1 MASFVDFARSKEQ
14 EEIAK
19 LLDKGGL
26 SGEQIAQELGKD
38 GGSVR
43 RAIRKLKQRAEGKG
57 YAPEYGINRPVSDDS
72 VLSISGLS
80 DMRKNEDG
88 LPVWYKF
95 SKDAE
100 EVNRRIQAANT
111 AFTAELPSLPEIPP
125 DESQEYDTDLIP
137 WYQIGD
143 AHLGMLAR
151 ESQVGHN
158 FDLETGERELAF
170 AMSSLIARTRPC
182 DRCVINDLGDG
193 THFEN
198 EAAVTSHSGHALD
211 AAATLPD
218 VIEVY
223 YRLMRYM
230 IETAMQRHRNVDVII
245 NQGNHSRVIDW
256 ATATHLRHFYA
267 KNPRVTILDNSS
279 VYIPY
284 RMGNTFVLVHHTDKC
299 KPGALAG
306 VMANDFAQD
315 WGETFYHYMDGG
327 HVHHG
332 QQKKEANGAIYESW
346 NQMAPSDKYAHD
358 GGWRSRSFISM
369 VYRSKT
375 YGEKG
380 RETIT
385 VEEVRDRIDR
395 LAPGTTAQKRRS
407 VHTV

>member
-1 MASFVDFARSKEQ
+1 MAGYSDFANSERQKQ
-14 EEIAK
+14 IAE
-19 LLDKGGL
+19 LMDEGL
-26 SGEQIAQELGKD
+26 SSRKIAEKVGGDD
-38 GGSVR
+38 GNVR
-43 RAIRKLKQRAEGKG
+43 AAMAKIRDRAEKKG
-57 YAPEYGINRPVSDDS
+57 YDPDHGINRPVSANS
-72 VLSISGLS
+72 ILGLSGMS

-100 EVNRRIQAANT
+100 EVNRRIRAAT
-111 AFTAELPSLPEIPP
+111 ETFSKDLPQLPEVPAP
-125 DESQEYDTDLIP
+125 ENQDFDTDLIP

-143 AHLGMLAR
+143 AHLGMLAH

-158 FDLETGERELAF
+158 FDLDIAERELAF
-170 AMSSLIARTRPC
+170 AMATLIERTRPC
-182 DRCVINDLGDG
+182 QRCVINDLGDG

-198 EAAVTSHSGHALD
+198 EAGITSHSGHMLD
-211 AAATLPD
+211 TSAPIYD
-218 VIEVY
+218 VLDTY
-223 YRLMRYM
+223 YRLMRYI
-230 IETAMQRHRNVDVII
+230 IEEALKKHWFVDVII
-245 NQGNHSRVIDW
+245 NQGNHSRNNDW
-256 ATATHLRHFYA
+256 ATALHLRHFYA
-267 KNPRVTILDNSS
+267 NNPRVTVLDNST
-279 VYIPY
+279 VFIPY
-284 RMGNTFVLVHHTDKC
+284 RMGNTFVLCHHTDKC

-315 WGETFYHYMDGG
+315 WGETYYHYMDGG

-332 QQKKEANGAIYESW
+332 QAKKEANGAIYESW

-358 GGWRSRSFISM
+358 GGWRSRQFISM

-385 VEEVRDRIDR
+385 AEEVKDKIDK
-395 LAPGTTAQKRRS
+395 LAPGTTAKRRRK

>member
-1 MASFVDFARSKEQ
+1 MAGYVDFANGPLQ
-14 EEIAK
+14 EKVAK
-19 LLDKGGL
+19 LIDEGIDSTSKI
-26 SGEQIAQELGKD
+26 SRKIQADEA
-38 GGSVR
+38 SVR
-43 RAIRKLKQRAEGKG
+43 RAKRKIRALAEKKG
-57 YAPEYGINRPVSDDS
+57 YAPDKGINRPVEKDS
-72 VLSISGLS
+72 ILELSGLS

-100 EVNRRIQAANT
+100 EVKRRIQAANE
-111 AFTAELPSLPEIPP
+111 AFTKDLPQLPEIPP
-125 DESQEYDTDLIP
+125 TKKQDYDKDLIP

-151 ESQVGHN
+151 ESQVGHK
-158 FDLETGERELAF
+158 FDLDIGGRELAF
-170 AMSSLIARTRPC
+170 AMASLIERTRPC
-182 DRCVINDLGDG
+182 ERCVINDLGDG

-198 EAAVTSHSGHALD
+198 EAAVTSNSGHPLD
-211 AAATLPD
+211 ASAPLFD
-218 VIEVY
+218 VIDTY
-223 YRLMRYM
+223 YTLMRYM
-230 IETAMQRHRNVDVII
+230 VETALRKHWFVDVII
-245 NQGNHSRVIDW
+245 NQGNHSRVVDW
-256 ATATHLRHFYA
+256 ATASHLRHFYA
-267 KNPRVTILDNSS
+267 NNHRVTILDNSS

-284 RMGNTFVLVHHTDKC
+284 RMGNVFVLCHHTDKC

-315 WGETFYHYMDGG
+315 WGETYYHYMDGG

-332 QQKKEANGAIYESW
+332 QAKKEANGAIYESW

-358 GGWRSRSFISM
+358 GGWRSRQFISM

-385 VEEVRDRIDR
+385 AEEVKDKIDR
-395 LAPGTTAQKRRS
+395 LAPGTTAKKRRK

>member
-1 MASFVDFARSKEQ
+1 MASYVDFANSEQ
-14 EEIAK
+14 QAKIAELMDKGESGQAIAK
-19 LLDKGGL
+19 ALGIDPGQARK
-26 SGEQIAQELGKD
+26 QI
-38 GGSVR
+38 
-43 RAIRKLKQRAEGKG
+43 RAIKDRARLKG
-57 YAPEYGINRPVSDDS
+57 YDPEHGINRPISDDS
-72 VLSISGLS
+72 IMSMHGMS

-100 EVNRRIQAANT
+100 EVSRRIQAANG
-111 AFTAELPSLPEIPP
+111 AFTKDLPQLPEIKPSKKRDY
-125 DESQEYDTDLIP
+125 DEDLIP

-151 ESQVGHN
+151 EAQVGHS
-158 FDLETGERELAF
+158 FDLTTGERELAF
-170 AMSSLIARTRPC
+170 AIASLVERTRPC
-182 DRCVINDLGDG
+182 ERCVINDLGDG

-211 AAATLPD
+211 SSAPLFD
-218 VIEVY
+218 VIDTY

-230 IETAMQRHRNVDVII
+230 IEAAMQKHWFVDVII

-267 KNPRVTILDNSS
+267 NNKRVTILDNSS
-279 VYIPY
+279 VFIPY
-284 RMGNTFVLVHHTDKC
+284 RMGNTFVLCHHTDKC

-332 QQKKEANGAIYESW
+332 QAKKEANGAIYESW

-380 RETIT
+380 RETVT
-385 VEEVRDRIDR
+385 AEEVKDKIDR
-395 LAPGTTAQKRRS
+395 LVPGSTAKKRRK

>member
-1 MASFVDFARSKEQ
+1 MSYVNFANSDQQRKIAELMDQGLSSQK
-14 EEIAK
+14 IAK
-19 LLDKGGL
+19 KL
-26 SGEQIAQELGKD
+26 SLD
-38 GGSVR
+38 GGNVR
-43 RAIRKLKQRAEGKG
+43 QVMAKIRDRAEKKG
-57 YAPEYGINRPVSDDS
+57 YDPKHGINRPVDKDS
-72 VLSISGLS
+72 ILGLSGLS

-100 EVNRRIQAANT
+100 EVNRRIQAANE
-111 AFTAELPSLPEIPP
+111 AFTKDLPQLPEVPAP
-125 DESQEYDTDLIP
+125 EKQDYDKDLIP

-158 FDLETGERELAF
+158 FDLEMAERELMC
-170 AMSSLIARTRPC
+170 AMLSLIDRTRPC
-182 DRCVINDLGDG
+182 LRCVINDLGDG

-198 EAAVTSHSGHALD
+198 EAAVTAHSGHALD
-211 AAATLPD
+211 AAATLPEL
-218 VIEVY
+218 IEVE
-223 YRLMRYM
+223 YRLKRAI
-230 IETAMQRHRNVDVII
+230 IEYALTKHWFVDVII

-267 KNPRVTILDNSS
+267 NNPRVTILDNSS
-279 VYIPY
+279 VFIPY
-284 RMGNTFVLVHHTDKC
+284 RMGNVFVLCHHTDKC

-332 QQKKEANGAIYESW
+332 QAKKEANGAIYESW

-358 GGWRSRSFISM
+358 GGWRSRQFISM

-385 VEEVRDRIDR
+385 AEEVKDKIDR
-395 LAPGTTAQKRRS
+395 LAPGTTAKKRRK

>member
-1 MASFVDFARSKEQ
+1 MASYVDYANSERQ
-14 EEIAK
+14 AEIAK
-19 LLDKGGL
+19 LLDEGL
-26 SGEQIAQELGKD
+26 SSQKIADRLSLD
-38 GGSVR
+38 GGNVR
-43 RAIRKLKQRAEGKG
+43 KTIRAIKDRARIKG
-57 YAPEYGINRPVSDDS
+57 YDPDHGINRPISNDS
-72 VLSISGLS
+72 VMSMHGMS

-95 SKDAE
+95 NKDAE
-100 EVNRRIQAANT
+100 EVNRRIQAANE
-111 AFTAELPSLPEIPP
+111 AFTKSLPQLPEIKTSKKQ
-125 DESQEYDTDLIP
+125 DYDTDLIP

-158 FDLETGERELAF
+158 FDLDIAECELMF
-170 AMSSLIARTRPC
+170 AMFTLIDRTRPC
-182 DRCVINDLGDG
+182 ERCVINDLGDG

-198 EAAVTSHSGHALD
+198 EAAVTANSGHALD
-211 AAATLPD
+211 ASATLPEL
-218 VIEVY
+218 IEVE
-223 YRLMRYM
+223 YRLKRAI
-230 IETAMQRHRNVDVII
+230 IEYALQKHWYVDVAI

-267 KNPRVTILDNSS
+267 NNPRVTILDNSS
-279 VYIPY
+279 VFIPY
-284 RMGNTFVLVHHTDKC
+284 RMGNVFVLMHHTDKC
-299 KPGALAG
+299 KPVALAG

-315 WGETFYHYMDGG
+315 WGETFYHYIDGG

-332 QQKKEANGAIYESW
+332 QAKKEANGAIYESW

-358 GGWRSRSFISM
+358 GGWRSRQFLTM

-375 YGEKG
+375 YGETG

-385 VEEVRDRIDR
+385 AEEVKDKIDR
-395 LAPGTTAQKRRS
+395 SAPGTTARRRRK

>member
-1 MASFVDFARSKEQ
+1 MSYVPFANSERQK
-14 EEIAK
+14 EIAK
-19 LLDKGGL
+19 LMDEGL
-26 SGEQIAQELGKD
+26 SSRKIAKELKADSGY
-38 GGSVR
+38 VR
-43 RAIRKLKQRAEGKG
+43 RVARDVRARAEKKG
-57 YAPEYGINRPVSDDS
+57 YDPEHGINRPVGNDS
-72 VLSISGLS
+72 ILSLSGLS

-100 EVNRRIQAANT
+100 EVNRRIQAANE
-111 AFTAELPSLPEIPP
+111 AFTKDLPQLPEVTPT
-125 DESQEYDTDLIP
+125 EKQEYDTDLIP

-143 AHLGMLAR
+143 SHVGMLAR

-158 FDLETGERELAF
+158 FDMEIAERELVF
-170 AMSSLIARTRPC
+170 AVASLVDRTRPC
-182 DRCVINDLGDG
+182 EHCVINDLGDG

-211 AAATLPD
+211 AAAPLYD
-218 VIEVY
+218 VIQAD
-223 YRLMRYM
+223 YRIKRAM
-230 IETAMQRHRNVDVII
+230 IESALTKHWYVDVII

-256 ATATHLRHFYA
+256 ATAEHLRHFYGNN
-267 KNPRVTILDNSS
+267 KRVTVLDNSS

-284 RMGNTFVLVHHTDKC
+284 RMGNTFVLCHHTDKC

-306 VMANDFAQD
+306 VMANDFAHD
-315 WGETFYHYMDGG
+315 WGETYYHYMDGG

-332 QQKKEANGAIYESW
+332 QAKKEANGAIYESW

-358 GGWRSRSFISM
+358 GGWRSRQFISM

-385 VEEVRDRIDR
+385 AEEVKDKIGR
-395 LAPGTTAQKRRS
+395 LRPGSTAQKRRK

>member
-1 MASFVDFARSKEQ
+1 MASYVDYANSERQ
-14 EEIAK
+14 AEIAK
-19 LLDKGGL
+19 LLDEGL
-26 SGEQIAQELGKD
+26 SSQKIADRLSLD
-38 GGSVR
+38 GGNVR
-43 RAIRKLKQRAEGKG
+43 KTIRAIKDRARIKG
-57 YAPEYGINRPVSDDS
+57 YDPGHGINRPISNDS
-72 VLSISGLS
+72 IMSMHGMS

-95 SKDAE
+95 NKDAE
-100 EVNRRIQAANT
+100 EVNRRIQAANEALT
-111 AFTAELPSLPEIPP
+111 KSLPQLPEIKTSKKQ
-125 DESQEYDTDLIP
+125 DYDTDLIP

-158 FDLETGERELAF
+158 FDLDIAERELMF
-170 AMSSLIARTRPC
+170 AMFTLIDRTRPC
-182 DRCVINDLGDG
+182 ERCVINDLGDG

-198 EAAVTSHSGHALD
+198 EAAVTANSGHALD
-211 AAATLPD
+211 ASAALPEL
-218 VIEVY
+218 IEVE
-223 YRLMRYM
+223 YRLKRAI
-230 IETAMQRHRNVDVII
+230 IEYALQKHWHVDVAI

-267 KNPRVTILDNSS
+267 NNPRVTILDNSN
-279 VYIPY
+279 VFIPY
-284 RMGNTFVLVHHTDKC
+284 RMGNVFVLMHHTDKC
-299 KPGALAG
+299 KPAALAG

-332 QQKKEANGAIYESW
+332 QAKKEANGAIYESW

-358 GGWRSRSFISM
+358 GGWRSRQFLTM

-385 VEEVRDRIDR
+385 AEEVKDKIDR
-395 LAPGTTAQKRRS
+395 SAPGTTARRRRK

>member
-1 MASFVDFARSKEQ
+1 MGYADYANSERQA
-14 EEIAK
+14 EIAK
-19 LLDKGGL
+19 LLDQGM
-26 SGEQIAQELGKD
+26 SGNKIAETLEGDPGNIRK
-38 GGSVR
+38 
-43 RAIRKLKQRAEGKG
+43 AIRTIRERAEKKG
-57 YAPEYGINRPVSDDS
+57 YAPDKGINRPVGNDS
-72 VLSISGLS
+72 LLGLSGLS

-100 EVNRRIQAANT
+100 EVSRRIQAANET
-111 AFTAELPSLPEIPP
+111 FTADLPQLPKVPTPEP
-125 DESQEYDTDLIP
+125 QEYDKDLIP

-143 AHLGMLAR
+143 AHLGMMAR
-151 ESQVGHN
+151 ESEVGHS
-158 FDLETGERELAF
+158 FDLPTAERELAF
-170 AMSSLIARTRPC
+170 AMSSLIGRTRPC
-182 DRCVINDLGDG
+182 ERCVINDLGDG

-211 AAATLPD
+211 AAAPLFELIDT
-218 VIEVY
+218 Y

-230 IETAMQRHRNVDVII
+230 IETALQKHWYVDVII

-256 ATATHLRHFYA
+256 ATATHLRHFYGRN
-267 KNPRVTILDNSS
+267 KRVTVLDNSS
-279 VYIPY
+279 VFIPY
-284 RMGNTFVLVHHTDKC
+284 RMGNTFVLCHHTDKC

-332 QQKKEANGAIYESW
+332 QAKKEANGAIYESW

-380 RETIT
+380 RETVT
-385 VEEVRDRIDR
+385 AEEVKDR
-395 LAPGTTAQKRRS
+395 LDRLTPGSTAKKRRS